1 MERGYRGGDG
11 GLGDE
16 DPLARLPHYDLH
28 KFRLYPDRH
37 RPIQLWRDRADRSGR
52 RACPV
57 PLEFAAS
64 AQARASAIQRGVPH
78 GLTMNMPTPEIPRLP
93 LSAKTGCT
101 LVLGPGPTCTIDCCA
116 VRPETHSTENNE
128 ASGRIRHL
136 KLSALQSRLGARLM
150 SSTPE
155 TRPPSHDSVLK
166 MTTTWGA
173 RLALLALVALL
184 AAALSFADGKKHKL
198 SKDLDALRGSNNCP
212 TVDVI
217 IQFNHAPT
225 DVHHQKVQSKGGLL
239 KSKMDLIKGAHYSVP
254 VGSLD
259 ALAADPDVAY
269 ISPNRPLSGTATST
283 LDYAAESVNAP
294 VAWQQGLD
302 GTGVGVAVI
311 DSGVTAVGD
320 LYWWIP
326 ANQTY
331 GSRVVYSQNFVPG
344 ATEASDQYGHGTH
357 VAGIIAGAGW
367 FSTGSNFSHTFKG
380 IAPNANIINLR
391 VLDQNGVGTDSSVIA
406 AIETAISLKSTYNIR
421 VINLSL
427 GRQVYESYT
436 LDPLCQAV
444 EAAWNAGIVVVVAA
458 GNQGR
463 NDSAGTEGYG
473 TIAVPGNDPYAI
485 TVGAMKT
492 AGTPTRS
499 DDTIAS
505 YSSKGPTTYDYVVKP
520 DIVAPGNQVIST
532 LAPNASLLSSPT
544 DVYLSEYSNSTT
556 TTEKNDKNNRKNST
570 STLTAN
576 AISTSYLRLSGTSMA
591 TPVVSGAAVLLLQQ
605 NPNLTPDQ
613 IKARLMK
620 TASKNFPASSTAT
633 EPTTGITYIDYYDIF
648 TIGAGYLDVGA
659 ALSSNDLADA
669 SAVSPAAVFDP
680 STQSVSLVT
689 GQGVVWGDSSPWATS
704 LVWGTNVFVNGT
716 AVLWGS
722 SVGWGDTSNQA
733 TSKALSILLG
743 GEN

>member
-1 MERGYRGGDG
+1 MSATLETKR
-11 GLGDE
+11 
-16 DPLARLPHYDLH
+16 PL
-28 KFRLYPDRH
+28 
-37 RPIQLWRDRADRSGR
+37 
-52 RACPV
+52 
-57 PLEFAAS
+57 
-64 AQARASAIQRGVPH
+64 
-78 GLTMNMPTPEIPRLP
+78 
-93 LSAKTGCT
+93 
-101 LVLGPGPTCTIDCCA
+101 
-116 VRPETHSTENNE
+116 
-128 ASGRIRHL
+128 
-136 KLSALQSRLGARLM
+136 
-150 SSTPE
+150 
-155 TRPPSHDSVLK
+155 HDSILQT
-166 MTTTWGA
+166 TTTWGA
-173 RLALLALVALL
+173 RFAFLALITLL
-184 AAALSFADGKKHKL
+184 AAALSFADGKHKL
-198 SKDLDALRGSNNCP
+198 SKDLEELKSGLSGA

-217 IQFNHAPT
+217 IQFKQAPT
-225 DVHHQKVQSKGGLL
+225 DAQHGKVEGHGGVL
-239 KSKMDLIKGAHYSVP
+239 KKKLDVIRGAHYSVP
-254 VGSLD
+254 VKSLP
-259 ALAADPDVAY
+259 ALADDPDVAY
-269 ISPNRPLSGTATST
+269 ISPNRPLSGTSTST
-283 LDYAAESVNAP
+283 LDYTPESVNAQ
-294 VAWQQGLD
+294 VAWQQWGLD

-326 ANQTY
+326 SNQTY

-344 ATEASDQYGHGTH
+344 TTDTSDQYGHGTH
-357 VAGIIAGAGW
+357 VAGIIASQGW
-367 FSTGSNFSHTFKG
+367 FSTGGNFTHTFKG

-391 VLDQNGVGTDSSVIA
+391 VLDQNGAGTDSSVIA
-406 AIETAISLKSTYNIR
+406 AIQTAISLKSTYNIR

-436 LDPLCQAV
+436 VDPLCQAV
-444 EAAWNAGIVVVVAA
+444 EAAWSAGIVVVAAA

-473 TIAVPGNDPYAI
+473 TIAAPGNDPYAI

-492 AGTPTRS
+492 ANTPTRV

-505 YSSKGPTTYDYVVKP
+505 YSSKGPTAYDFVVKP
-520 DIVAPGNQVIST
+520 DIVAPGNQVVST
-532 LAPNASLLSSPT
+532 LAPNAPLLSTPT
-544 DVYLSEYSNSTT
+544 DVYLSEYSSSTT
-556 TTEKNDKNNRKNST
+556 TSTGSGGNTKNNKKNST
-570 STLTAN
+570 SSLTAN
-576 AISTSYLRLSGTSMA
+576 TISPSYMRLSGTSMA

-613 IKARLMK
+613 VKARLMK
-620 TASKNFPASSTAT
+620 TASKNFPAYSTVT
-633 EPTTGITYIDYYDIF
+633 DPTTGIIYTDYYDIF

-680 STQSVSLVT
+680 STQSVYLVT

-722 SVGWGDTSNQA
+722 SVCWGTSSNAGFSVVWGSGVVWGDTSNQA

>member
-1 MERGYRGGDG
+1 MLLLHAPGTKQSFSGGI
-11 GLGDE
+11 L
-16 DPLARLPHYDLH
+16 R
-28 KFRLYPDRH
+28 
-37 RPIQLWRDRADRSGR
+37 
-52 RACPV
+52 
-57 PLEFAAS
+57 
-64 AQARASAIQRGVPH
+64 
-78 GLTMNMPTPEIPRLP
+78 
-93 LSAKTGCT
+93 
-101 LVLGPGPTCTIDCCA
+101 
-116 VRPETHSTENNE
+116 
-128 ASGRIRHL
+128 
-136 KLSALQSRLGARLM
+136 
-150 SSTPE
+150 
-155 TRPPSHDSVLK
+155 
-166 MTTTWGA
+166 TTTWGR
-173 RLALLALVALL
+173 RLALLTLLMLLVAG
-184 AAALSFADGKKHKL
+184 LSFADGKKHKL
-198 SKDLDALRGSNNCP
+198 SKDLDALKGSNSGP

-217 IQFNHAPT
+217 IQFNQAPT
-225 DVHHQKVQSKGGLL
+225 DVHHQKVHSKGGVL

-259 ALAADPDVAY
+259 ALADDPDVAY
-269 ISPNRPLSGTATST
+269 ISPNRPLSGTST
-283 LDYAAESVNAP
+283 LDYGAESVNAP

-344 ATEASDQYGHGTH
+344 ATDASDQYGHGTH

-367 FSTGSNFSHTFKG
+367 FSTGSNFTHTFKG

-391 VLDQNGVGTDSSVIA
+391 VLDQNGAGTDSSVIA
-406 AIETAISLKSTYNIR
+406 AIQTAISLKSTYNIR

-436 LDPLCQAV
+436 VDPLCQAV
-444 EAAWNAGIVVVVAA
+444 EAAWSAGIVVVAAA

-473 TIAVPGNDPYAI
+473 TIAAPGNDPYAI

-492 AGTPTRS
+492 ANTPARV

-505 YSSKGPTTYDYVVKP
+505 YSSKGPTAYDFVVKP
-520 DIVAPGNQVIST
+520 DIVAPGNQVVST
-532 LAPNASLLSSPT
+532 LAPNAPLLSTPT
-544 DVYLSEYSNSTT
+544 DVYLSEYSSSTT
-556 TTEKNDKNNRKNST
+556 TSTGSGGNTKNNKKNST
-570 STLTAN
+570 SSLTAN
-576 AISTSYLRLSGTSMA
+576 TISPSYMRLSGTSMA

-613 IKARLMK
+613 VKARLMK
-620 TASKNFPASSTAT
+620 TASKNFPAYSTVT
-633 EPTTGITYIDYYDIF
+633 DPTTGIIYTDYYDIF

-680 STQSVSLVT
+680 STQSVYLVT

-722 SVGWGDTSNQA
+722 SVCWGTSSNAGFSVVWGSGVVWGDTSNQA

>member
-1 MERGYRGGDG
+1 MRRFEREKK
-11 GLGDE
+11 LIN
-16 DPLARLPHYDLH
+16 P
-28 KFRLYPDRH
+28 
-37 RPIQLWRDRADRSGR
+37 PIFSG
-52 RACPV
+52 A
-57 PLEFAAS
+57 
-64 AQARASAIQRGVPH
+64 
-78 GLTMNMPTPEIPRLP
+78 
-93 LSAKTGCT
+93 
-101 LVLGPGPTCTIDCCA
+101 
-116 VRPETHSTENNE
+116 
-128 ASGRIRHL
+128 
-136 KLSALQSRLGARLM
+136 
-150 SSTPE
+150 
-155 TRPPSHDSVLK
+155 
-166 MTTTWGA
+166 TWGA
-173 RLALLALVALL
+173 RVLATIVICLL
-184 AAALSFADGKKHKL
+184 AAGASIADGKKHKV
-198 SKDLDALRGSNNCP
+198 SKDLDAFADGHNGA

-217 IQFNHAPT
+217 IQFNETPT
-225 DVHHQKVQSKGGLL
+225 DAHHQKVHNKGGVL
-239 KSKMDLIKGAHYSVP
+239 KTKLDVIKGAHYSVP
-254 VGSLD
+254 VESLQK
-259 ALAADPDVAY
+259 LAHDPDIAY
-269 ISPNRPLSGTATST
+269 ISPNRPLSGTSTST
-283 LDYAAESVNAP
+283 LDFTRETVNAQ
-294 VAWQQGLD
+294 VAWQQWGLD

-326 ANQTY
+326 SNQTY

-344 ATEASDQYGHGTH
+344 TTDTSDQYGHGTH
-357 VAGIIAGAGW
+357 VAGVIAGAGW
-367 FSTGSNFSHTFKG
+367 FSTGSNFTHTFKG

-391 VLDQNGVGTDSSVIA
+391 VLDQNGAGTDSSVIA
-406 AIETAISLKSTYNIR
+406 AIQTAISLKSTYNIR

-492 AGTPTRS
+492 AGTPTPS

-505 YSSKGPTTYDYVVKP
+505 YSSKGPTAYDYVVKP

-544 DVYLSEYSNSTT
+544 DVYLTEYSSSSTT
-556 TTEKNDKNNRKNST
+556 TTNSTGSGGNTKNNKKNST
-570 STLTAN
+570 SSLSTVTTN
-576 AISTSYLRLSGTSMA
+576 TISPSYMRLSGSSMA
-591 TPVVSGAAVLLLQQ
+591 TPAVSGAAVLLFQQ

-613 IKARLMK
+613 VKARLMK
-620 TASKNFPASSTAT
+620 TASKNFPAYSAVTDQ
-633 EPTTGITYIDYYDIF
+633 TTGITYTDYYDIF
-648 TIGAGYLDVGA
+648 TIGAGYLDIAA

-680 STQSVSLVT
+680 STQSAYLVT

-722 SVGWGDTSNQA
+722 SVCWGTSANDGFSVVWGTGVVWGDTSNQA
-733 TSKALSILLG
+733 TSTALSILVG
-743 GEN
+743 GEK